1 MSILEIEGRHKLEG
15 RIRIS
20 GSKNSG
26 LAVLAG
32 SLLCNKPVT
41 FVGLPDITD
50 IFSMNQLL
58 VDLGSKISFDAT
70 KIKKYDVNH
79 PVMVIDNSNIIKYVA
94 EYDFVKKM
102 RASIFVLGPLLSRFG
117 KAKVSMPGGC
127 AIGVR
132 AVDLHIKGLEAM
144 GAKIEINNGY
154 IVAEAKNGLNGCEFE
169 FPKDRIPSVGATE
182 NLLTA
187 AVLAKGK
194 TVLKHA
200 AKEPEIVALAEFLI
214 SIGALIRGHGTDVIE
229 IEGVDIDDLRST
241 EYKVPS
247 DRIEAG
253 TFAIAA
259 AITDGQIYL
268 QHCDM
273 SLFDSVKTEFDAI
286 GIGLKESEYDGVKCV
301 YAYKSHDFQPCNIS
315 TAVYPGFPTDLQAQI
330 MVPLLL
336 AKGTSKVEEN
346 IFENRFM
353 HVAEL
358 NRMGANITIKGNT
371 ATIEGN
377 ANLKSANL
385 MATDLRAS
393 ASLVLAS
400 LIAEGRSRIDRIYH
414 LDRGYENLE
423 LKLNNCGAKIKRIA
437 KTIM

>member
-1 MSILEIEGRHKLEG
+1 MLEIEGGHKLEG
-15 RIRIS
+15 KIRIS

-32 SLLCNKPVT
+32 SLLCDKPIT
-41 FVGLPDITD
+41 FVGLPDIND

-58 VDLGSKISFDAT
+58 IDLGSKISFDAT

-79 PVMVIDNSNIIKYVA
+79 PVMTIDNSSITKYVA

-154 IVAEAKNGLNGCEFE
+154 IEAEAKNGLTGCEFE
-169 FPKDRIPSVGATE
+169 FPQDRIPSVGATE

-187 AVLAKGK
+187 SVLAKGK
-194 TVLKHA
+194 TILKHA

-214 SIGALIRGHGTDVIE
+214 SMGAKIQGYGTDVIE
-229 IEGVDIDDLRST
+229 VDGVSIDDLHST
-241 EYKVPS
+241 EYQVPL

-259 AITDGQIYL
+259 AITDGKVL
-268 QHCDM
+268 LKNCDM
-273 SLFDSVKTEFDAI
+273 SLFDCVKKEFDTI
-286 GIGLKESEYDGVKCV
+286 GIGLKENLDSDEKGV

-315 TAVYPGFPTDLQAQI
+315 TAAYPGFPTDMQAQI
-330 MVPLLL
+330 MIPLLL
-336 AKGTSKVEEN
+336 ADGTSYVKEN
-346 IFENRFM
+346 IFENRLM

-358 NRMGANITIKGNT
+358 NRMGANIAVQNTT
-371 ATIEGN
+371 ATITGN
-377 ANLKSANL
+377 TKLKSANL

-393 ASLVLAS
+393 VSLVLAS
-400 LIAEGRSRIDRIYH
+400 LIAEGTSNIDRIYH

-423 LKLNNCGAKIKRIA
+423 LKLNNCGAKIRRIA

>member
-1 MSILEIEGRHKLEG
+1 MLEIEGGHKLEG
-15 RIRIS
+15 KIRIS
-20 GSKNSG
+20 GSKNAG

-32 SLLCNKPVT
+32 SLLCDKLIT
-41 FVGLPDITD
+41 FVGLPDIND

-79 PVMVIDNSNIIKYVA
+79 PVMTIDNSNITKYVA

-117 KAKVSMPGGC
+117 RAKVSMPGGC

-154 IVAEAKNGLNGCEFE
+154 IDAEAKNGLTGCEFE
-169 FPKDRIPSVGATE
+169 FPKDRVPSVGATE

-187 AVLAKGK
+187 SVLAKGR
-194 TVLKHA
+194 TILKHV

-214 SIGALIRGHGTDVIE
+214 SMGAKIKGHGTDIIE
-229 IEGVDIDDLRST
+229 VDGVTIDELHST
-241 EYKVPS
+241 EYQVPA

-253 TFAIAA
+253 TFAIAT
-259 AITDGQIYL
+259 AITDGHVYL
-268 QHCDM
+268 KNCDM
-273 SLFDSVKTEFDAI
+273 SLFDCVKKEFNTI
-286 GIGLKESEYDGVKCV
+286 GIGLKEVEDDSKKCIYV
-301 YAYKSHDFQPCNIS
+301 YKSHDFQPCDIS

-330 MVPLLL
+330 MIPLLL
-336 AKGTSKVEEN
+336 ANGTSQVKEN

-358 NRMGANITIKGNT
+358 NRMGANITIQGNT
-371 ATIEGN
+371 ATIKGN
-377 ANLKSANL
+377 TTLKSANL

-400 LIAEGRSRIDRIYH
+400 LIVEGTSSIDRIYH

-423 LKLNNCGAKIKRIA
+423 LKLNNCGAKIRRIA